1 MNIKRI
7 FFVAFLFVIVSVA
20 SGQKHK
26 APPMVGNMPKFTSSA
41 WSVIRMGLT
50 GKPLSASGDV
60 IVFCTISQ
68 FSYVPS
74 SGIGPQGSFKVQ
86 GNTLTLLSS
95 TSDKTK
101 SVYKMT
107 WNAVQNIL
115 KLEGSGVVME
125 LAYNG
130 ASTCK
135 G

>member
-1 MNIKRI
+1 MKIEKI
-7 FFVAFLFVIVSVA
+7 FLVAFLFVITSVA
-20 SGQKHK
+20 FGQKHM

-41 WSVIRMGLT
+41 WSIVRLGLT
-50 GKPLSASGDV
+50 GKPLAASGDV
-60 IVFCTISQ
+60 IVFCKVSQ

-86 GNTLTLLSS
+86 GNTLTMISS

-107 WNAVQNIL
+107 WNAAQNIL
-115 KLEGSGVVME
+115 KLVGSGVVME
-125 LAYNG
+125 LVYNG
-130 ASTCK
+130 TSTCS